1 MKLKLPL
8 KRDGKLCIFRGN
20 PVQYLCKEPKQS
32 RLRIFF
38 YPFFPNQK
46 VFLFITESYFSFYLS
61 WTYRVF
67 TVSSSFYRT
76 GASIFDKNQ
85 KNSMH

>member
-38 YPFFPNQK
+38 LP
-46 VFLFITESYFSFYLS
+46 LFSKSKSVSFYLS